1 MVEKPQSPSAPA
13 DAAADS
19 PLAPPEPA
27 EAAEQP
33 ASPAASGA
41 EAVAAAS
48 ETEQAASVAVPRP
61 VRELTG
67 VVTSNKPD
75 KTIIVRV
82 DRRIKHPIYGKFIR
96 RSSKLAAHDADNSCQ
111 MGDTVTIVQTR
122 PISKT
127 KFWALGRIV
136 ERATA

>member
-1 MVEKPQSPSAPA
+1 MVEPLESPSAPV

-19 PLAPPEPA
+19 SLAPPEPA

-41 EAVAAAS
+41 EAVAPAS
-48 ETEQAASVAVPRP
+48 ETEQAASVTPPRS

-111 MGDTVTIVQTR
+111 TGDTVTIVQTR